1 MFGALAIQQKE
12 IQIVMRR
19 IETSEHFGQEY
30 WELLR
35 YFIEKKKRK
44 RESKMGEGFDA
55 CHYTLRS
62 SCMVRWPM
70 TVSKIKQIILT

>member
-35 YFIEKKKRK
+35 YFIEKK
-44 RESKMGEGFDA
+44 REKGRVKWERDLMHA
-55 CHYTLRS
+55 TTH
-62 SCMVRWPM
+62 
-70 TVSKIKQIILT
+70 